1 MVWALALHALRHGLG
16 RIVFSAWTWS
26 GYWLWTGL
34 GIGFLHALRH
44 GLGKIVLA
52 LGHGLG
58 IGFACPQTW
67 SGENS
72 FSAQDMVRVLALDR
86 SGHWLCMFS
95 DMVWEK

>member
-16 RIVFSAWTWS
+16 RIVLAL
-26 GYWLWTGL
+26 GHGL
-34 GIGFLHALRH
+34 GIGFGPVWALALHVLRH
-44 GLGKIVLA
+44 GLGKIVLV

-72 FSAQDMVRVLALDR
+72 F
-86 SGHWLCMFS
+86 
-95 DMVWEK
+95 